1 MALVQLGRLLKTFR
15 TRIKPS
21 VEALGSYER
30 APSRRGR
37 PVTQEEVAEAI
48 GTTRVWYGMLE
59 SGAAVRTTAQLLGH
73 LADTLMLDERELAML
88 FALGIPELHR
98 LGLRPESM
106 ALVSSRRLR
115 DTVRVLWA
123 ASSEAEVLSAASEH
137 LATAFDADGV
147 RYGCR
152 ACGELSNVRPM
163 GNWAMETVLEPPR
176 GSSFAE
182 MAEDVARRLTP
193 LQIDELMFYPDQ
205 TQPGELGTLDSYADE
220 KRRFIVDLWEEHGT
234 GSAAASFFVS
244 ARVRSRRGFVGNL
257 FIYREKPTDVSE
269 SDYLEIAT
277 LADIAS
283 LALS

>member
-15 TRIKPS
+15 TRIQPS

-48 GTTRVWYGMLE
+48 GTTRVWYAMLE
-59 SGAAVRTTAQLLGH
+59 SGQALRTTAQLLGR
-73 LADTLMLDERELAML
+73 LADTLMLDERELATL

-98 LGLRPESM
+98 LGLRPEST
-106 ALVSSRRLR
+106 ALASSRRLR
-115 DTVRVLWA
+115 DTVRRLWA
-123 ASSEAEVLSAASEH
+123 ASSEAEALTAASEH
-137 LATAFDADGV
+137 LAAAFDADGV

-152 ACGELSNVRPM
+152 AYGEMSNVRPM
-163 GNWAMETVLEPPR
+163 GDWAMETILEPRR

-205 TQPGELGTLDSYADE
+205 TQPGDLATLDTYAE
-220 KRRFIVDLWEEHGT
+220 SRRRFIVDLWEEHGI

-257 FIYREKPTDVSE
+257 FIYREKSHDVSE
-269 SDYLEIAT
+269 SEYLEIAT
-277 LADIAS
+277 LADVVS